1 MIMNI
6 YTPSVIRET
15 SQGLSCIPIT
25 DLMLQRREVWLTGE
39 ITGELA
45 DSIICQLL
53 HLSGEDPEADITLYI
68 DSLGGSVNSGLALYD
83 VMQAIPCEV
92 RTVCV
97 GTAASMAA
105 VVFAAGDTREI
116 LCHGEVMIHDPLVNG
131 GISGSALAVQDKSDH
146 LMKMRKTLCGILAAH
161 TGKSLKQI
169 YRATAKDTFFSAQE
183 AVSFG
188 LADRVI
194 YKIERRSA

>member
-1 MIMNI
+1 MMNV
-6 YTPSVIRET
+6 YTPNVIRET
-15 SQGLSCIPIT
+15 SEGLSRIPIA

-39 ITGELA
+39 INGELA

-53 HLSGEDPEADITLYI
+53 HLSGEGPEAEIALYI
-68 DSLGGSVNSGLALYD
+68 DSPGGAVNAGLAVYD
-83 VMQAIPCEV
+83 IMQTVPSKI

-105 VVFAAGDTREI
+105 VIFAAGDTREI
-116 LCHGEVMIHDPLVNG
+116 LRHGEVMIHDPLVNG
-131 GISGSALAVQDKSDH
+131 GISGSALAVQDKSAR
-146 LMKMRKTLCGILAAH
+146 LMQMRKTLCGILAAH

-169 YRATAKDTFFSAQE
+169 CKATAKDTWFSAEE

-188 LADRVI
+188 LADRI
-194 YKIERRSA
+194 IGKMERKCV